1 MKLYVEDRYDR
12 MSDDYY
18 ARDVEDQFSGIE
30 SEERITNA
38 VITVILRDMDGNEY
52 PEEFDYEKEDLQQD
66 DDEFIDYVEDNAEQ
80 IILDILEED
89 TYNDPVEL
97 VEVTNI
103 DFEREIFDYTLEY
116 DPYDEDNF
124 GRQVYL

>member
-1 MKLYVEDRYDR
+1 MKLYVEDKYDR

-18 ARDVEDQFSGIE
+18 ARAVDDQYSGIE
-30 SEERITNA
+30 EEERITKA

-89 TYNDPVEL
+89 TYDEPVDL
-97 VEVTNI
+97 VEVTNV
-103 DFEREIFDYTLEY
+103 DFERDTFDYTLEY
-116 DPYDEDNF
+116 DPYDEDHF
-124 GRQVYL
+124 GRPVYL